1 MSYIKDLK
9 NRKEKLKVLEEKAY
23 QKALKNTTLLNINE
37 LNNLRMSIKIIDSRI
52 ENFGKEG
59 TYIEEIYLP
68 FKID

>member
-9 NRKEKLKVLEEKAY
+9 NRKKKLKVLEEKSY
-23 QKALKNTTLLNINE
+23 QKALKNPSFDNINE

-59 TYIEEIYLP
+59 AYIEEIYLP